1 MEPRYGVPINVN
13 PNTLYAKANYKTID
27 EQLVFAT
34 NYICGMIE
42 YKKLI
47 DSQQLPVDKHN
58 TMPLCMD
65 QYYKIFGSCANGLGI
80 QECWVWNSSIVEIGI
95 QCLISFFVNLKII
108 FIFIGYPPA
117 AV

>member
-1 MEPRYGVPINVN
+1 LEPRYGVPINVN

-47 DSQQLPVDKHN
+47 DSQQLPVEKHN

-65 QYYKIFGSCANGLGI
+65 QYYKIFGSCRVPQLKKDMIKLAQPYINAPKH
-80 QECWVWNSSIVEIGI
+80 VTVMYKNRV
-95 QCLISFFVNLKII
+95 CLKYI
-108 FIFIGYPPA
+108 
-117 AV
+117 